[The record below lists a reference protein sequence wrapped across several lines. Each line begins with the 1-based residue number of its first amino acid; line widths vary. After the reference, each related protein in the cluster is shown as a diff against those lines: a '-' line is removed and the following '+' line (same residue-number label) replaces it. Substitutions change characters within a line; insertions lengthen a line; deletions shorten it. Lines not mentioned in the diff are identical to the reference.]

1 MSDFVPKSSSE
12 ASYQRWA
19 GSPRWSRIPINARS
33 SRSTRARRWS
43 GPASISSN
51 SLEGLVERLGSL
63 GYDEL
68 TVLAKHA
75 AELRKHGFYGEFPD
89 GVRLE
94 FF

>member
-12 ASYQRWA
+12 ALRALGGLSAVVADPDQRKEFSVDARATLERA
-19 GSPRWSRIPINARS
+19 GVDLEQLP
-33 SRSTRARRWS
+33 
-43 GPASISSN
+43 
-51 SLEGLVERLGSL
+51 EGLVERLGSL